1 MYSRGAMISESL
13 AYEKMFAFI
22 EIYTKNIYIIN
33 IIICKHVYIYIY
45 IYIRYRFE
53 IFIKRF
59 VLNKNCHYNSTFFV
73 KHIDFKIFFFYNSS
87 E

>member
-1 MYSRGAMISESL
+1 MISESL

-33 IIICKHVYIYIY
+33 IIIYKHIYIY
-45 IYIRYRFE
+45 IGYRFE